1 MRRARLAPDDVLPA
15 SDGLTPAWPAR
26 TVAVDG
32 ARIHV
37 RDTPARA
44 AGAEPAVYIHGLG
57 GSSLNWTDMAG
68 LLADRLDGQAIDLP
82 GFGRSDPL
90 RSYTVGALAD
100 SVIRLIG
107 YADRGP
113 VHLFGNS
120 LGGAVAVQVAGTRPD
135 LVRSLT
141 LVSPAMP
148 FLDPRRSFHGR
159 MLPLLLLPR
168 ADRLAARRLAMI
180 DPADLA
186 RMVIASCFADPARF
200 PVQRFEE
207 AVEEARLRYTV
218 PGYTTAYVRTLRSLV
233 LTFLRAYLP
242 GPASLWR
249 VAARITAPTLV
260 IGGQRDLL
268 VDVRVAAQVG
278 RTIPDSRLLLL
289 PDIGHVAQMEDP
301 RTVARAFL
309 GMLDELAAAS
319 PVRVRGA
326 GNTRRR
332 QRDVPVRGG
341 IVVAGEVAG

>member
-1 MRRARLAPDDVLPA
+1 
-15 SDGLTPAWPAR
+15 
-26 TVAVDG
+26 
-32 ARIHV
+32 
-37 RDTPARA
+37 
-44 AGAEPAVYIHGLG
+44 
-57 GSSLNWTDMAG
+57 
-68 LLADRLDGQAIDLP
+68 
-82 GFGRSDPL
+82 
-90 RSYTVGALAD
+90 
-100 SVIRLIG
+100 
-107 YADRGP
+107 
-113 VHLFGNS
+113 
-120 LGGAVAVQVAGTRPD
+120 
-135 LVRSLT
+135 
-141 LVSPAMP
+141 
-148 FLDPRRSFHGR
+148 
-159 MLPLLLLPR
+159 
-168 ADRLAARRLAMI
+168 
-180 DPADLA
+180 
-186 RMVIASCFADPARF
+186 
-200 PVQRFEE
+200 VQRFEE